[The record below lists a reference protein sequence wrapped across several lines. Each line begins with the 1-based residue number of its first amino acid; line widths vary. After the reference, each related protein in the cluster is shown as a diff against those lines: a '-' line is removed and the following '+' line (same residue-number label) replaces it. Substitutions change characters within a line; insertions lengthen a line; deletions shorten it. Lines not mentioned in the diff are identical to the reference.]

1 MSGRKIING
10 LHEAI
15 AHAKGDASL
24 ARVRV
29 VRVPEQVDVKAIRQ
43 QLNLSQREFAQRFGF
58 SLDTLQNWEQ
68 GRRFPDSTARVLLK
82 VIEQHPDIVE
92 DTLAMG

>member
-1 MSGRKIING
+1 MSGRKIITG

-15 AHAKGDASL
+15 AHARGDHSV

-43 QLNLSQREFAQRFGF
+43 QLNMSQSEFARRFGF
-58 SLDTLQNWEQ
+58 SVDALQNWEQ
-68 GRRFPDSTARVLLK
+68 GRRFPDSTARVLLR
-82 VIEQHPDIVE
+82 VIERHPEVVE
-92 DTLAMG
+92 DALAMG